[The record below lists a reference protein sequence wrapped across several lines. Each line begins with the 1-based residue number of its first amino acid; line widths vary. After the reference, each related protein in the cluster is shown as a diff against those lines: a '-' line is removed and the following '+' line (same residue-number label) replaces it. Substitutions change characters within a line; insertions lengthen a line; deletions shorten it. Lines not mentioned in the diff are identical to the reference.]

1 MFLLNFCLVLIETYR
16 RYIHQRAPPKQRFE
30 SKLQGKRKKGIWRI
44 SVILIAADFIH
55 LNLVIV
61 GWCLL
66 FVNTNTISAYNGEE
80 ELPPRELRHF
90 ERSF

>member
-1 MFLLNFCLVLIETYR
+1 M
-16 RYIHQRAPPKQRFE
+16 A
-30 SKLQGKRKKGIWRI
+30 
-44 SVILIAADFIH
+44 ILIAADFIH
-55 LNLVIV
+55 LNHVIFILF

-80 ELPPRELRHF
+80 ELLPRELKHF